1 MQSIKELLIK
11 EGFITFPEN
20 SNLIEASRAF
30 FGHRAVAWIKEKAI
44 EPKFDLHAYIVALTY
59 YKLGMA
65 DLKFEDDELLYRYNG
80 HRTGETIDELSKD
93 NTQPLGEFYRPDEM
107 GSSQKEGSTQGCD
120 HSPQPSEPNEWK
132 GLHLFWR

>member
-30 FGHRAVAWIKEKAI
+30 FGHRAVAWIKEKAV

-80 HRTGETIDELSKD
+80 HRTGETIDEV
-93 NTQPLGEFYRPDEM
+93 

-132 GLHLFWR
+132 GLHLFWRQQEI